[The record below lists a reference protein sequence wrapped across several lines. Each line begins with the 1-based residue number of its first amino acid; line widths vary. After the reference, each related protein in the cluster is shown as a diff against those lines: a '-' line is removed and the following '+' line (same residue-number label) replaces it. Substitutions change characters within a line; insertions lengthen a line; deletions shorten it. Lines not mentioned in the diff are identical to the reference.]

1 MNVRELPIGWG
12 DRGNSSDPSLTLKS
26 ERPGD
31 WREQDL
37 ASKYAKEASKYAKKD
52 EEDKETKSRV
62 PVGFLNRSNSATL
75 EELSLSTSASE
86 VAVAEVGLKGKSAMQ
101 PTGLSYVEPRIMNPM
116 KQEQQASFHSQQ
128 PRVPISQPAVS
139 VAIPEQ
145 ASVPPAVQVAG
156 GGGGDQMMTTL
167 IQAVLKM

>member
-1 MNVRELPIGWG
+1 MGWG
-12 DRGNSSDPSLTLKS
+12 DRGNSSDPSLSLKS

-52 EEDKETKSRV
+52 EGDKETKSRV
-62 PVGFLNRSNSATL
+62 PVGFSNRSNAATL
-75 EELSLSTSASE
+75 EELSLSTSASQ
-86 VAVAEVGLKGKSAMQ
+86 VAVAEVGLKGMQ
-101 PTGLSYVEPRIMNPM
+101 PPGLSYVEPRTSITNPI
-116 KQEQQASFHSQQ
+116 KGQEQHASFHSQQ